1 MTDLFTDFIEYLYL
15 LPAILI
21 SLSFHE
27 CAHAFVATKLGD
39 PTPKEDGRLSL
50 NPFRHIDIFGFVA
63 MLVVHFGWAKPVRVN
78 PIYFENPRKGML
90 YTAIAGPIS
99 NVILGVLSSLL
110 LFWAAALEAPFW
122 LIRVLLYMVL
132 LNVGLAIFNLIPIH
146 PFDGSRV
153 LTYFSPRYASFMA
166 SKAQIVQA
174 IFLALLLLPQFL
186 PIPNIIGNVIGA
198 VQYGVLSALLKLWS
212 MLFWFV

>member
-1 MTDLFTDFIEYLYL
+1 M
-15 LPAILI
+15 
-21 SLSFHE
+21 
-27 CAHAFVATKLGD
+27 ATKLGD

-50 NPFRHIDIFGFVA
+50 NPFRHIDLFGFVA
-63 MLVVHFGWAKPVRVN
+63 MLIVHFGWAKPVRVN

-90 YTAIAGPIS
+90 YTAVAGPVS
-99 NVILGVLSSLL
+99 NVILGILSSLL
-110 LFWAAALEAPFW
+110 LFWASVLGAPFW
-122 LIRVLLYMVL
+122 IFRILLYMVV

-153 LTYFSPRYASFMA
+153 LSYFSPRYASFIV

-174 IFLALLLLPQFL
+174 VFLALLLLPQFL
-186 PIPNIIGNVIGA
+186 TFPDIIGNIIGA
-198 VQYGVLSALLKLWS
+198 VQYGVLSGLLKLWS